1 MEDDKWITAVALR
14 QLGDALEQIQSKTE
28 VSETTLEDLDILNK
42 VMENLRDKH
51 YFHASELINRLETDI
66 VDKGQLK
73 NEIDLLK
80 EASRAIN
87 SHKPAKA
94 IELLGGIGSSLTQ
107 AEKYTLLGTANVYSN
122 QNEQAMQ
129 NLKKAIAYDPKHFR
143 AMTNIGNL
151 NLEANKIEQAIV
163 DYQNALKINDASS
176 SALHNLGV
184 AYRKKG
190 QITKSV
196 NYLKQAQRAKNKELK
211 EEARETMK
219 SGENKKAMKY
229 VRYFFFAI
237 TALAIIAIAI
247 RQLT

>member
-1 MEDDKWITAVALR
+1 MEDDKWITAVALG
-14 QLGDALEQIQSKTE
+14 QLGDALEQIQNKTE
-28 VSETTLEDLDILNK
+28 VSESTLDDLAVLNK
-42 VMENLRDKH
+42 VMENLRNKH
-51 YFHASELINRLETDI
+51 YFHAGELINRLETDI

-94 IELLGGIGSSLTQ
+94 IELLGGLGSSLTQ
-107 AEKYTLLGTANVYSN
+107 AERYTLLGTANVYSN

-129 NLKKAIAYDPKHFR
+129 NLKKAIDYDPKHFR
-143 AMTNIGNL
+143 ALTNIGNL

-196 NYLKQAQRAKNKELK
+196 GYLKRAQKAKNKELK

-219 SGENKKAMKY
+219 SGDNKTAIKY
-229 VRYFFFAI
+229 IRLFAI
-237 TALAIIAIAI
+237 GITVLALIAIIL
-247 RQLT
+247 RQLR